1 MDKLDLILARLD
13 ALTQEQPSEDIIYE
27 EATTPF
33 EAVNIANFALS
44 TLDMIDMDD
53 EKLTEKGR
61 WALIKVKNQCIE
73 LLSWGVQEM
82 HDSIFESEVDNG

>member
-1 MDKLDLILARLD
+1 MSEEDLID
-13 ALTQEQPSEDIIYE
+13 EIYFE
-27 EATTPF
+27 EATTPI
-33 EAVNIANFALS
+33 EAVNMANYALS

-53 EKLTEKGR
+53 EKLTDTGKR
-61 WALIKVKNQCIE
+61 TLMRVKKQCIK

>member
-1 MDKLDLILARLD
+1 MDKLDLILARLEL
-13 ALTQEQPSEDIIYE
+13 LTQETQSEDIIYE

-33 EAVNIANFALS
+33 EAVNMANFALS

-53 EKLTEKGR
+53 ENLTERGKHT
-61 WALIKVKNQCIE
+61 LIEVKNQCIK
-73 LLSWGVQEM
+73 LLSWGVKEM